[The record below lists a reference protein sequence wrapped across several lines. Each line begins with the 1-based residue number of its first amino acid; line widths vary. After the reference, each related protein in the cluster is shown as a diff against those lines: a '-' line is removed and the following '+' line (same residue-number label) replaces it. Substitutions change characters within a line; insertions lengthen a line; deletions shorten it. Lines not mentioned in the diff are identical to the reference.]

1 MFLHN
6 KYKIKEMS
14 GEIETNEVFLDTLAK
29 INEEKLGLSEK
40 KFEVKIKEKLIYSIF
55 AIFFIFC
62 LIVFGKTFYLQVFNG
77 NKLHGIAQN
86 NMAKIGLIS
95 PQRGIIYDS
104 KLKKLVL
111 NAPAFDL
118 VCDKRNLSL
127 YPLEYAKEI
136 DIIAKIFELQPAAIT
151 QQLQNAEES
160 EVLISQNIT
169 QEKLLILET
178 NINNLP
184 DCQIEKYYEQFLRGT
199 PGQVEVIKNASGIK
213 KGDKILSE
221 PTSGYNLVLHIDTD
235 FQKKVYDS
243 LEKSIKNIGAKKGA
257 AVALNPKT
265 GAILAL

>member
-95 PQRGIIYDS
+95 PQRGII
-104 KLKKLVL
+104 
-111 NAPAFDL
+111 
-118 VCDKRNLSL
+118 
-127 YPLEYAKEI
+127 
-136 DIIAKIFELQPAAIT
+136 
-151 QQLQNAEES
+151 
-160 EVLISQNIT
+160 
-169 QEKLLILET
+169 
-178 NINNLP
+178 
-184 DCQIEKYYEQFLRGT
+184 
-199 PGQVEVIKNASGIK
+199 
-213 KGDKILSE
+213 
-221 PTSGYNLVLHIDTD
+221 
-235 FQKKVYDS
+235 
-243 LEKSIKNIGAKKGA
+243 
-257 AVALNPKT
+257 
-265 GAILAL
+265 